1 MARNKISVIGAG
13 NVGATTALIL
23 AQKELGDVALVDVI
37 EGMPQGKGLDMLQ
50 AMPVYGCDVQIVGT
64 NGYEETKNS
73 DIVVITSGVPR
84 KPGMSREDLL
94 KTNLSIVKD
103 VTEKVVKNSP
113 QAILIMVANPLDA
126 MTYVAYKVSK
136 FPRERVLG
144 MAGVLDSSRFRAFI
158 AMELK
163 VSVKDIAAFVLG
175 GHGDTM
181 VPSVQYTTVGGVP
194 VKDLI
199 QKERLDSIV
208 KRTREGGTEIVKL
221 LKTGS
226 AYYAPAA
233 STVEMVESIVRDKK
247 KILPCAA
254 LCQGEYGIKDLFVGV
269 PVKLGRK
276 GMEQIIEFKLS
287 DEEQAALMKSA
298 EAVGAVKKEADALL
312 G

>member
-13 NVGATTALIL
+13 NVGATTALML

-73 DIVVITSGVPR
+73 DIVVITSGLPR
-84 KPGMSREDLL
+84 KPGMTREDLL
-94 KTNLSIVKD
+94 KTNLSIVRE

-113 QAILIMVANPLDA
+113 QAILIVVANPLDA
-126 MTYVAYKVSK
+126 MTYVAFKVSR

-144 MAGVLDSSRFRAFI
+144 MAGILDSSRFRAFI

-163 VSVKDIAAFVLG
+163 VSVKDITAFVLG

-199 QKERLDSIV
+199 QKDRLESIV

-226 AYYAPAA
+226 AYYAPAG
-233 STVEMVESIVRDKK
+233 STVEMVESIIRDKK

-269 PVKLGRK
+269 PVKLGSK

-287 DEEQAALMKSA
+287 AEEQAALMKSA
-298 EAVGAVKKEADALL
+298 DAVRAVRKEADALL

>member
-1 MARNKISVIGAG
+1 MPRKKISVIGAG
-13 NVGATTALIL
+13 NVGATTALML
-23 AQKELGDVALVDVI
+23 AQKELGDIILVDVI

-64 NGYEETKNS
+64 NGYEETNNS

-84 KPGMSREDLL
+84 KPGMTREDLL
-94 KTNLSIVKD
+94 KTNLSIVRE
-103 VTEKVVKNSP
+103 VTEKVAKNSP
-113 QAILIMVANPLDA
+113 MAILIVVANPLDA

-163 VSVKDIAAFVLG
+163 VSVKDITAFVLG

-199 QKERLDSIV
+199 QKDRLDSIV
-208 KRTREGGTEIVKL
+208 KRTSEGGTEIVKL

-233 STVEMVESIVRDKK
+233 SAVEMVESIVRDKK

-269 PVKLGRK
+269 PVKLGRS
-276 GMEQIIEFKLS
+276 GVEQIIEFKLS
-287 DEEQAALMKSA
+287 EEEQAALMKSA
-298 EAVGAVKKEADALL
+298 DAVAAVRKEADALL
-312 G
+312 V